1 MALLMYLANIR
12 GSTWLGKVPL
22 TFMACHLQSH
32 MEYLLEVA
40 ERVVAQKH
48 TLKGFRVVKETP
60 YLRHFS
66 ADLAPL

>member
-1 MALLMYLANIR
+1 MLQQNAASAHLAD
-12 GSTWLGKVPL
+12 VPPV
-22 TFMACHLQSH
+22 HLQSH

-48 TLKGFRVVKETP
+48 ELKGFKIVKETP

>member
-1 MALLMYLANIR
+1 
-12 GSTWLGKVPL
+12 
-22 TFMACHLQSH
+22 

-40 ERVVAQKH
+40 ERVVARKDK
-48 TLKGFRVVKETP
+48 LRGFRILKEPP

>member
-1 MALLMYLANIR
+1 M
-12 GSTWLGKVPL
+12 
-22 TFMACHLQSH
+22 QSH

-40 ERVVAQKH
+40 ERVVARKH
-48 TLKGFRVVKETP
+48 TLKGFKVTKETP